1 MQEASHDV
9 TAGGNRRIGTLARVA
24 SVDVTF
30 ETVCTG
36 QHTAIE
42 RATVHA
48 WNIAQC
54 HCIIVIVA
62 TLFTAGW
69 SWYTETLAIM
79 GNSALFQ
86 NVNLLETT
94 GVALSHSQSWQ
105 PFSSFL
111 YPYWQNFRP
120 AQQQQAWGARKT
132 TRY

>member
-1 MQEASHDV
+1 MQEASRDV
-9 TAGGNRRIGTLARVA
+9 TAVGNRRIGTLARVA
-24 SVDVTF
+24 SVDVTL
-30 ETVCTG
+30 EAVCTG

-79 GNSALFQ
+79 GNSAPKKMLTYLKRLVWRFRTHKAG
-86 NVNLLETT
+86 NRFRLSYIRT
-94 GVALSHSQSWQ
+94 GKTSDLHSKQS
-105 PFSSFL
+105 
-111 YPYWQNFRP
+111 
-120 AQQQQAWGARKT
+120 A
-132 TRY
+132 